1 MPGTWIARDRQS
13 TPVVKH
19 RLRVGSLYSLG
30 AVAYTTVALL
40 ALGKLLTNTLTP
52 HAVGQVALTLLVA
65 ESLGMAAGMGLPA
78 ALPKLLAGLDAPRLS
93 ALTRRLGTI
102 QFMAASHAA
111 VLGLVALLLRP
122 WWPTSAQDILPESL
136 GLLFVLPLLVLM
148 VAHRDFLL
156 AATAGRQAYRARAG
170 ALVLLATL
178 MVLQFA
184 LLYAGDIQQPT
195 AFLGAHV
202 LAGFVAILALRL
214 ALPKRIR
221 EESESATDEQATQK
235 ALRFAAPLYVNNLM
249 NFVYQRCDTLVIVL
263 WLDLGTAAIVEMAKR
278 LPTLLS
284 RLLGAGLVPYLP
296 TLSAYL
302 REDETIR
309 ARQLIAQTTAIVAFC
324 GYAVTLFLTATA
336 APLLALLFTAHYQE
350 GAAVL
355 GLLLIATCLAVQAGI
370 MGQALIARDRPKT
383 VMVINLALGALS
395 LGLNLLLVPRFGMVG
410 AGWSAIVAA
419 GASLLLQFN
428 AVRRAGLI
436 SRPPALVLHGL
447 FVLCLIGFQ
456 ATGEAIAP
464 RLLMGTAFVV
474 LAFLT
479 GNVSIGML
487 RREDTP

>member
-1 MPGTWIARDRQS
+1 M
-13 TPVVKH
+13 KH

-111 VLGLVALLLRP
+111 VLGLVALLARP
-122 WWPTSAQDILPESL
+122 WWPSSAQDILPESL
-136 GLLFVLPLLVLM
+136 ALLFVVPLLVLM

-156 AATAGRQAYRARAG
+156 AATAGRQAYGARAG
-170 ALVLLATL
+170 AMVVLATL

-184 LLYAGDIQQPT
+184 LLYALDIQQPT

-214 ALPKRIR
+214 ALPRRTR
-221 EESESATDEQATQK
+221 EETKSTTDNKQATQK

-249 NFVYQRCDTLVIVL
+249 NFVYQRCDTLIIVL

-302 REDETIR
+302 RENETVR
-309 ARQLIAQTTAIVAFC
+309 ASRLIVQTTTVVAFC

-336 APLLALLFTAHYQE
+336 APLLALLFTPDYQE

-383 VMVINLALGALS
+383 VMHINLALGALS

-410 AGWSAIVAA
+410 AGWSAIAAA
-419 GASLLLQFN
+419 GVSLLLQFN

-436 SRPPALVLHGL
+436 SRPPALGLHGI

-464 RLLMGTAFVV
+464 RLLMGATFVV
-474 LAFLT
+474 AAFLT
-479 GNVSIGML
+479 GSVSTGML